1 MKKLSFLLLLAVI
14 LFSLAGCG
22 KDASATSGS
31 SADAANEVAAAKP
44 ADSAEVV
51 KTEPNEENTE
61 QLNNETSKDETEI
74 QESEEIVPEPKETT
88 FVNWEDYLDGNTW
101 NLTAYAEALGYT
113 WIPDPEYEGL
123 VMYMVEH
130 NGSKYYFT
138 YMQGV
143 FVVFCGDNQG
153 RCWST
158 TPIEINSEHDYVV
171 KSNGQIDQEI
181 YVGSLR
187 EMVDAIEFVAS
198 EDADLRFLPNF
209 SYSLCL
215 YDGSPSY
222 YPNGMIVKKNFGSI
236 IQSEICNNS
245 K

>member
-138 YMQGV
+138 Y
-143 FVVFCGDNQG
+143 
-153 RCWST
+153 
-158 TPIEINSEHDYVV
+158 
-171 KSNGQIDQEI
+171 
-181 YVGSLR
+181 
-187 EMVDAIEFVAS
+187 
-198 EDADLRFLPNF
+198 
-209 SYSLCL
+209 
-215 YDGSPSY
+215 
-222 YPNGMIVKKNFGSI
+222 
-236 IQSEICNNS
+236 
-245 K
+245 